1 MKQKSKECGERH
13 WRRKAEEKS
22 GGKNCTDEEGES
34 GGGEYERTVEKRG
47 VEGVWKSEAREWR
60 MGVWSRR
67 VEEESEGREWKT

>member
-34 GGGEYERTVEKRG
+34 GGVEWRKM
-47 VEGVWKSEAREWR
+47 VEGSMKGQWRRGEWS
-60 MGVWSRR
+60 GGS
-67 VEEESEGREWKT
+67 VEE